1 MLWKKKEEE
10 VLEPVDMQTGIE
22 LLQEQIEHARQLLNR
37 RPIPANDNQVWNEQ
51 TQEVLTRIYGKGSP
65 NIDTIVGAVGDASAW
80 IFMPDDVAEKYDA
93 ACLENRIKLLEGCVI
108 ALNRKANEARN
119 FK

>member
-1 MLWKKKEEE
+1 MLRKKKEEK

-37 RPIPANDNQVWNEQ
+37 RPIKANDNQVWNEQ
-51 TQEVLTRIYGKGSP
+51 TAEVLTRIYGEGSP
-65 NIDTIVGAVGDASAW
+65 NIDTIVGAVGDAPAW

-93 ACLENRIKLLEGCVI
+93 ACLENRIKLLEGCVVS
-108 ALNRKANEARN
+108 LKRKISESQS
-119 FK
+119 